1 MQIRKINMTL
11 RDIDREDPRTA
22 PLQVCLSEGEGY
34 VPPGVFRMSPG
45 AFLTIPKP
53 HPGADDIQV
62 SVVLQDA
69 QVKLIYDF
77 GGDEDPHTVVLR
89 NLQNERS

>member
-11 RDIDREDPRTA
+11 RDIDREDPRA
-22 PLQVCLSEGEGY
+22 VPLYVCLSEGEGY
-34 VPPGVFRMSPG
+34 VPPGVFQTSPG
-45 AFLTIPKP
+45 AFLTLPSP
-53 HPGADDIQV
+53 YPGADDIQV

-77 GGDEDPHTVVLR
+77 GGDEDPCTVVLR
-89 NLQNERS
+89 NLQKERS